1 MVSQEE
7 LSEMQLIQEVTSKAG
22 TVEAKIEK
30 ATQQRQVEV
39 DALEKRVTANED
51 SIVKIKEDI
60 ELAHEDVDEMMQILK
75 EVNAAQQEIAD
86 GAVNKV
92 LENVAVMVQKTTKEA
107 AKDQME
113 KAKEDAEI
121 MVGTIQKNSQKL
133 EEKLSKE
140 TKAREKQDN
149 EIAALQSKVS
159 ELMVQLEQKTSEETT
174 NEVESMVSVIQ
185 EKIRKEKTER
195 FRSEK
200 EITLMREEMA
210 KMQTEIR

>member
-1 MVSQEE
+1 MSERLEKSMKEISVSVAKSQKEQEAQTREVLALREKVTVAIEQMEQMEGDMVSQEE
-7 LSEMQLIQEVTSKAG
+7 LSEMQQLIQEVTSKAG
-22 TVEAKIEK
+22 TVEAKI
-30 ATQQRQVEV
+30 
-39 DALEKRVTANED
+39 
-51 SIVKIKEDI
+51 
-60 ELAHEDVDEMMQILK
+60 
-75 EVNAAQQEIAD
+75 
-86 GAVNKV
+86 
-92 LENVAVMVQKTTKEA
+92 
-107 AKDQME
+107 E

-140 TKAREKQDN
+140 TKAREKQDK

-159 ELMVQLEQKTSEETT
+159 ELMVQLEQKISEETT

-210 KMQTEIR
+210 KMQTEIHREKNIV